1 MLEQILLLWGAVS
14 AAVEFLKSILVK
26 STIFN
31 NLDSVSQSIVLQLAA
46 FLIGIIGALAWGLNI
61 LPAADPTVGMIF
73 TGLIAATGSAGIHVI
88 LSVLGIRVGVSAE
101 IKAAEPRAQA
111 AGETTRTTYSPFN

>member
-1 MLEQILLLWGAVS
+1 MEQILLLWGAVS

-31 NLDSVSQSIVLQLAA
+31 NLDATSQSIVLQIAA
-46 FLIGIIGALAWGLNI
+46 FLIGIVGALAWGLNI
-61 LPAADPTVGMIF
+61 LPAANPTVGTIF
-73 TGLIAATGSAGIHVI
+73 TGLIAAAGAEGIHVI
-88 LSVLGIRVGVSAE
+88 LAVLGIRAGVSAE

-111 AGETTRTTYSPFN
+111 AGEITRTTYAPFN